1 MIEAVPE
8 HPFML
13 HGDYHSNNVMVQNG
27 EPLMID
33 MDTLCVGHPVFELAS
48 TYNAYVGFSEMDPES
63 IKKFMKLD
71 QRTGCLLWSKILP
84 LYLNSQDEA
93 YIQSVADKAMIIG
106 YTRLL
111 RRTLRREADTELGQ
125 KSIAYYK
132 ERLAQLLAR
141 VASLTF

>member
-1 MIEAVPE
+1 
-8 HPFML
+8 
-13 HGDYHSNNVMVQNG
+13 
-27 EPLMID
+27 
-33 MDTLCVGHPVFELAS
+33 MDTLCMGHPVFELAS
-48 TYNAYVGFSEMDPES
+48 TYNAYVGFSEMNPES
-63 IKKFMKLD
+63 IKQFMKLD
-71 QRTGCLLWSKILP
+71 QQTGCLIWSKILP

-132 ERLAQLLAR
+132 TRLAELLAR
-141 VASLTF
+141 VDSLTF